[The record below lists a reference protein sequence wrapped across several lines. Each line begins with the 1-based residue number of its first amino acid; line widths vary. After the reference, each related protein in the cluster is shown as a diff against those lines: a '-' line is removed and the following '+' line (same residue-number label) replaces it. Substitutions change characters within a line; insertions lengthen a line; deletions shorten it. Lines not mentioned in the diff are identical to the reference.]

1 MKIKVIIPNASAQF
15 DADVFNMYSQVKD
28 ENTELEVCHIAKG
41 SLYLNQ
47 RYDEIWSEPSV
58 LLEAEKAEKDGF
70 DGVLVYCALDP
81 ARTAMREALH
91 IPVVSIFE
99 VAVHTAAMLGNH
111 ISLLCPPGSIAA
123 REELVR
129 MYQMEQ
135 RMTSLEF
142 FSMDISGL
150 SEDREAAYRIVKKA
164 ALTAMEKGADILIL
178 GCGAI
183 MGSAGRLQE
192 ELGIPVIEPGP
203 IALKYCEAL
212 IELGLRHSK
221 VAYASPQNS
230 LCARVKELYIDADM
244 DRGRER
250 VSFI

>member
-91 IPVVSIFE
+91 SVNGTFVFDGALIPQVGVLNSPVRCVVKNGVIQSVE
-99 VAVHTAAMLGNH
+99 GGAAGAKWYEFLKSFDHPQMLRPAHVCYGFHPAAELGGQNGEDERVWG
-111 ISLLCPPGSIAA
+111 CTEWGFGSIGSF
-123 REELVR
+123 L
-129 MYQMEQ
+129 MPKCGG
-135 RMTSLEF
+135 
-142 FSMDISGL
+142 IS
-150 SEDREAAYRIVKKA
+150 APPQC
-164 ALTAMEKGADILIL
+164 
-178 GCGAI
+178 GCEWY
-183 MGSAGRLQE
+183 LQ
-192 ELGIPVIEPGP
+192 
-203 IALKYCEAL
+203 
-212 IELGLRHSK
+212 
-221 VAYASPQNS
+221 
-230 LCARVKELYIDADM
+230 
-244 DRGRER
+244 
-250 VSFI
+250 